1 MGTNEENII
10 ANFVSAGLSKVE
22 PELDFYTG
30 SDQKGP
36 YRLRLRNAGSVV
48 A

>member
-36 YRLRLRNAGSVV
+36 YRLRNAGSVV